1 MGWIIVCGIIA
12 CITVCVV
19 ILVHITEK
27 KAREQV
33 LILQMQQRKMYEMQQ
48 AEIKLNNTYKDN
60 VHNTSDRYKY
70 LLKIRNLYKFNFIMD
85 DTIYVDIDT
94 LTKFKTFN
102 IDTFLEDYIRKNKGH
117 IIKESNKVLENSL
130 HLIKYTTDITNA
142 PQFKSSQFCEENNFE
157 YNRYTNIEK
166 QECNLITYRN
176 VKTHKNIEF
185 IIQYT
190 SPAGRN
196 HYEKSVNKDILT
208 LMSILNTIEANDS
221 YKQSEEYKKKHERQL
236 LTPGLRYDIMKRDG
250 FRCAI
255 CGRTADD
262 GVKLH
267 VDHIKPISKGGL
279 TVPENLRTL
288 CQDCNLGKSDKY
300 DEDNTDQN
308 VNSDYY
314 IEC

>member
-1 MGWIIVCGIIA
+1 MVCEIIA
-12 CITVCVV
+12 CIVVCII
-19 ILVHITEK
+19 ILVYIEIK
-27 KAREQV
+27 KARKQAM
-33 LILQMQQRKMYEMQQ
+33 IRQMRQREMYERQQR
-48 AEIKLNNTYKDN
+48 EIRLNNIYKDN

-70 LLKIRNLYKFNFIMD
+70 ILKIRDLYKFNYVMN
-85 DTIYVDIDT
+85 DTIYVNVDT

-102 IDTFLEDYIRKNKGH
+102 ENKFIEDYVRKNQEH
-117 IIKESNKVLENSL
+117 IVKESNKVLENKI
-130 HLIKYTTDITNA
+130 HLIQYEADITKA
-142 PQFKSSQFCEENNFE
+142 PQFKSRQFCNENNLE
-157 YNRYTNIEK
+157 YNRYNDIET
-166 QECNLITYRN
+166 QECDLITYSN
-176 VKTHKNIEF
+176 VKTYENIEF

-196 HYEKSVNKDILT
+196 HYEKSIDIDILD
-208 LMSILNTIEANDS
+208 LMDILNIIKDKDS

-250 FRCAI
+250 FRCVI
-255 CGRTADD
+255 CGRTAED

-300 DEDNTDQN
+300 DEDTTDQN
-308 VNSDYY
+308 IN
-314 IEC
+314 

>member
-1 MGWIIVCGIIA
+1 MMGWLIVNGIIA

-19 ILVHITEK
+19 TLVHITEK
-27 KAREQV
+27 KAREQM
-33 LILQMQQRKMYEMQQ
+33 LLQQ
-48 AEIKLNNTYKDN
+48 AEIKLNSTYKDI

-70 LLKIRNLYKFNFIMD
+70 LLKIRDLYKFNFIED
-85 DTIYVDIDT
+85 GTIYADTAT

-102 IDTFLEDYIRKNKGH
+102 IDKFIEDYVRKNKGY
-117 IIKESNKVLENSL
+117 IIYESTELLENRL
-130 HLIKYTTDITNA
+130 NLRKYNTDIADA
-142 PQFKSSQFCEENNFE
+142 PQLKSPQFCEENNFE
-157 YNRYTNIEK
+157 YNRYNKIET
-166 QECNLITYRN
+166 QECNLVTYKN
-176 VKTHKNIEF
+176 VKTHKNIKF
-185 IIQYT
+185 IVRYV

-196 HYEKSVNKDILT
+196 HYEKVIAKDIMVLSE
-208 LMSILNTIEANDS
+208 LINILERKDS

-250 FRCAI
+250 FRCVI
-255 CGRTADD
+255 CGKTAED

-279 TVPENLRTL
+279 TVPDNLRTL

-300 DEDNTDQN
+300 DEDTTDQN